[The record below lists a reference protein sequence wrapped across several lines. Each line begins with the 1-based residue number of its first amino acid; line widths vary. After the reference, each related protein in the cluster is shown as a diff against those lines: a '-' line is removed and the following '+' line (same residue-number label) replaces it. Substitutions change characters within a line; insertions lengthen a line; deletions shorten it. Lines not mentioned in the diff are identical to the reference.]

1 RQSQPRPR
9 RVGPPRRAQRLPQQ
23 QREREEL
30 PPGVQEPAG
39 PAERPRDGHVERL
52 DRGGRRG
59 GRGTAPPAAGA
70 GAPPEPRQL
79 HEDYSHRLH
88 RNQVAGGA
96 EELRR
101 GRGHGAV
108 SGLRGGARGGA
119 GGGAGGPDRGPDGP
133 PAVDLLLADINGG
146 DFRVDRPGHGAV
158 DAEDRF
164 GELSLLDNIS
174 PGLALAP
181 WPAHHARRV
190 GHGPEQIHRRGQRQQ
205 ETGGLDRPP
214 RQGRV
219 PAAPAEESQD
229 RAEDGRAVL
238 HPSVLYSA
246 VWFLIFMSMLMSVL
260 RLDLNVYSVQPYIVI
275 AVMALLGVVSGTLI
289 YIVHGHQVG
298 YYKLTDA
305 QLTAGVFYA
314 TSSFLAV
321 LVVSIMAD
329 ALSLPD
335 LIQVDLLIVIVL
347 LSPVVVILGGLG
359 AYFVSRDEYDRL
371 LEHGGQNAVVPMD
384 LVLEQDG
391 WTSVLGRG
399 TVQIPL
405 FGDVEYAPLGPEAA
419 EAAGPCCC
427 YPTVRAE
434 EGRAGHGRLPGARNY
449 QSPAP
454 PGSRMEARA
463 TWGGSEAPIV

>member
-1 RQSQPRPR
+1 VSIALGTARWTQKIDSENCPYWIIFLPAWLSHLGLLIMHAASGTALSKFIAEANDNR
-9 RVGPPRRAQRLPQQ
+9 R
-23 QREREEL
+23 RE
-30 PPGVQEPAG
+30 
-39 PAERPRDGHVERL
+39 DSTDHL
-52 DRGGRRG
+52 DRVEYL
-59 GRGTAPPAAGA
+59 PLL
-70 GAPPEPRQL
+70 QKSL
-79 HEDYSHRLH
+79 KI
-88 RNQVAGGA
+88 
-96 EELRR
+96 
-101 GRGHGAV
+101 
-108 SGLRGGARGGA
+108 GLR
-119 GGGAGGPDRGPDGP
+119 
-133 PAVDLLLADINGG
+133 
-146 DFRVDRPGHGAV
+146 
-158 DAEDRF
+158 
-164 GELSLLDNIS
+164 
-174 PGLALAP
+174 
-181 WPAHHARRV
+181 
-190 GHGPEQIHRRGQRQQ
+190 
-205 ETGGLDRPP
+205 T
-214 RQGRV
+214 
-219 PAAPAEESQD
+219 
-229 RAEDGRAVL
+229 AVL
-238 HPSVLYSA
+238 CFTLFVFEILLFIRLEYPSRISLGVTYAPLWIVTTSFILNGILCKSQSVLYSA